1 MGRKKPSPI
10 SRSDRRRLQI
20 RQILFALIAVLV
32 ITSFVVS
39 MLVY

>member
-1 MGRKKPSPI
+1 MGRKKAPPLT
-10 SRSDRRRLQI
+10 RGDRRRLQI

-39 MLVY
+39 MLVN